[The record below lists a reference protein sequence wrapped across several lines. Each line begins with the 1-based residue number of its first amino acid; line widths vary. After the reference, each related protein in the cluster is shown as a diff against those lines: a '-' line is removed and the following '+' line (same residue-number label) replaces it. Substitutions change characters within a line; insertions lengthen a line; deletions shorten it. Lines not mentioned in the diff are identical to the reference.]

1 MTTHHFVIETKD
13 YSRAELDFNSDKRC
27 IRKALRSFL
36 MQQDR
41 LNRVDKFIKE
51 KQDGVPLLI
60 YPHSLD
66 DSKDLKKNKGSSI
79 LFVDYDSN
87 KKAFSL
93 QTFGLMGYIS
103 VTFTEDEDESEGS
116 ANPADE
122 YHFDIFIHSRFD
134 WHEPPIIRYCDNQ
147 DIKKNKN
154 ASSVCKDYFLH
165 YMLQH
170 ALNLNI
176 IDCNPSAKESDSEL
190 ELMLYFFPGMLR
202 RAMNQGLY
210 KRYVHREYNDDKVR
224 GPIDVARHIRSNMP
238 FRGNIAY
245 SATEFDYDNPVTQLV
260 RHTIE
265 YIRHHEWASPLLS
278 QSEQTAQ
285 DVQIIVQNT
294 ERYEPG
300 NLHSVLSQNIHP
312 LSHPYFT
319 EWLPLQ
325 FLCLSI
331 LMHND
336 MDYAEANDEDSIHG
350 ILFDGPWLWENY
362 LDVLYTSHNLGFK
375 HPDNNEGKGAIQ
387 LFTEG
392 NRERFPDFYK
402 PAKNPSLTQPNQYAE
417 EIWDAK
423 FKLRYG
429 NGCEIERDDLNQV
442 ISYMYIQSH
451 LSGDM
456 SNTAAICQRGG
467 FVFPID
473 TESKQDECLKKIGT
487 LEGIGGTLYKWGL
500 KIPDSKAYTDYILF
514 CNEMRNNE
522 EAFLKSYNRDK
533 AQSQTQIR
541 G

>member
-1 MTTHHFVIETKD
+1 MTTHYFVIETTD
-13 YSRAELDFNSDKRC
+13 YANCASKKAELKFENQDNHKRIFN
-27 IRKALRSFL
+27 KALRL
-36 MQQDR
+36 LHLEQDCIS
-41 LNRVDKFIKE
+41 RVDKFIKE

-60 YPHSLD
+60 YPYSLD
-66 DSKDLKKNKGSSI
+66 DSKDLKHRKGNAI
-79 LFVDYDSN
+79 LSVEYDSGD
-87 KKAFSL
+87 KKFSL

-103 VTFTEDEDESEGS
+103 ITLSEDKDENEDS
-116 ANPADE
+116 AKSVDE

-134 WHEPPIIRYCDNQ
+134 WNGEPKIRYCGNQDNQ
-147 DIKKNKN
+147 INKN
-154 ASSVCKDYFLH
+154 ASSICKDFFLH

-176 IDCNPSAKESDSEL
+176 FDCNPSAKESDSEL

-265 YIRHHEWASPLLS
+265 YMRHHEWASQLLS

-319 EWLPLQ
+319 EWMPLQ
-325 FLCLSI
+325 YLCLSI
-331 LMHND
+331 LLHND
-336 MDYAEANDEDSIHG
+336 MDYSSERDEDNIHG

-362 LDVLYTSHNLGFK
+362 LDALYTSYNLGFK
-375 HPDNNEGKGAIQ
+375 HPDNNERKDAIRLYQKDDKG
-387 LFTEG
+387 
-392 NRERFPDFYK
+392 ERYPDFYK
-402 PAKNPSLTQPNQYAE
+402 PSDIASQSEPCQYAE

-423 FKLRYG
+423 YKLHYG
-429 NGCEIERDDLNQV
+429 EGENIEHDDINQV
-442 ISYMYIQSH
+442 ISYMYIQSK
-451 LSGDM
+451 LNSD
-456 SNTAAICQRGG
+456 NTNSVCRRGG

-473 TESKQDECLKKIGT
+473 IKSKQDTCFVKIGT
-487 LEGIGGTLYKWGL
+487 LEGIGGELYKWGL
-500 KIPDSKAYTDYILF
+500 KIPSPCEYRLYGEF
-514 CNEMRNNE
+514 CNKMKENE
-522 EAFLKSYNRDK
+522 EEFRNSYRVQD
-533 AQSQTQIR
+533 S
-541 G
+541 